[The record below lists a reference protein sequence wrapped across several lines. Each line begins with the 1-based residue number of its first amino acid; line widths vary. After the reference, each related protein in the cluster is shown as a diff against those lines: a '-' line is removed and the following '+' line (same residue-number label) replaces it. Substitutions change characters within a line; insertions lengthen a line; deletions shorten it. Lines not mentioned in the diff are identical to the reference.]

1 MIKTIYGA
9 KGSGKT
15 KQIIAAANDAVDN
28 NDGNVVFV
36 TDNDNALEIRPE
48 IRFVNVREYNVK
60 GKEQFLGFLKG
71 ILAANFDINSINV
84 DGLVRITGVPC
95 EDLEDLFE
103 ELEKLREVDFNVTV
117 TTGDKVPSFIK
128 KRGKKA

>member
-9 KGSGKT
+9 KGTGKT
-15 KQIIAAANDAVDN
+15 KQIIEVANAAVDN

-48 IRFVNVREYNVK
+48 IRFVNVREYNVS
-60 GKEQFLGFLKG
+60 GEEQFIGFLKG
-71 ILAANFDINSINV
+71 ILAGNFDINSINV
-84 DGLVRITGVPC
+84 DGLVRITGKPC
-95 EDLEDLFE
+95 EELEGVFE
-103 ELEKLREVDFNVTV
+103 ELEKLREVDFNMTV